1 MNKTVKTTKTGQIMA
16 FLTIE
21 DLVGTVEVVVFPNA
35 YNTSRMVLD
44 RAEKVF
50 ITGRVQANADEN
62 GKLICESVVDFEDI
76 PRNLWIRFE
85 SMEDYVNKKE
95 ELFNILNDSDGKD
108 KVIIYCT
115 KENQRIKLPD
125 SMTVKITPELTG
137 VLNERYGQKNIAMT

>member
-1 MNKTVKTTKTGQIMA
+1 
-16 FLTIE
+16 
-21 DLVGTVEVVVFPNA
+21 
-35 YNTSRMVLD
+35 MVLD